1 MSNKKKFDMPA
12 DYVEVNVRVK
22 DFYEKYPDGR
32 IQSEYEF
39 FKDEKGVP
47 FMVIATARAYR
58 TGDDSIPSMGTAQ
71 EQIPG
76 KTPYTRGSEIQNAE
90 TAAVGRAIVFCG
102 ASDAKDGIASR
113 EEIRNQQEATKAYH
127 RMIASANTKAEL
139 ETIYND
145 LKDAGIAAEF
155 NQAIKQR
162 LVEVN
167 E

>member
-1 MSNKKKFDMPA
+1 MSNKKKFDMPP

-22 DFYEKYPDGR
+22 DFHEKYPDGR
-32 IQSEYEF
+32 IQTKDEF

-47 FMVIATARAYR
+47 FLVVVKASVYR
-58 TGDDSIPSMGTAQ
+58 TADDPIPTTGTAQ
-71 EQIPG
+71 VEIPG

-90 TAAVGRAIVFCG
+90 TAAIGRAIVFCG

-113 EEIRNQQEATKAYH
+113 EEIRNQEEATRAYH
-127 RMIASANTKAEL
+127 RMIAAANTKAEL